1 MRFKEL
7 LKNVVLEDVLIE
19 LAISYI
25 EEQENL
31 EEYKEVFN
39 KLLTLS
45 CNKEAKECMIIIY
58 ETTEMWDDEEV
69 VFANVNGKL
78 PGDDENYCI
87 AFEKWENWLN
97 MEVPDDLC
105 DYTAAEFVAHC
116 LWEMTWH
123 GFNQEDIQETL
134 KELRVTVEEIEKNPG
149 NLIDMDE
156 VQERI
161 DKLKEELEGK

>member
-7 LKNVVLEDVLIE
+7 LKNVVLNDVLTE
-19 LAISYI
+19 LVISYPG
-25 EEQENL
+25 EEEDL
-31 EEYKEVFN
+31 EEYEEVFN
-39 KLLTLS
+39 KLLVLS
-45 CNKEAKECMIIIY
+45 CNKEAKECMINIS
-58 ETTEMWDDEEV
+58 ETTEMWDDEEE
-69 VFANVNGKL
+69 VFISVNGKL

-97 MEVPDDLC
+97 MTVPDDLC

-123 GFNQEDIQETL
+123 GFSQEDIQETL
-134 KELRVTVEEIEKNPG
+134 QELLATVEEIEKNPE

-156 VQERI
+156 VQGRI